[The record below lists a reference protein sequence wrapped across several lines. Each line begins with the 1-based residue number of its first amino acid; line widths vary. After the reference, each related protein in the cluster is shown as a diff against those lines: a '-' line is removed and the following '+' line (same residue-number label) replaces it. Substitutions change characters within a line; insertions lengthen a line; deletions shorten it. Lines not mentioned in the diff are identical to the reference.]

1 MESTSKATRQCL
13 GGGVGGAEGVHD
25 FVMVNKNTTRTAEQ
39 NTGGNPGT

>member
-13 GGGVGGAEGVHD
+13 GGGAEGVHD

>member
-1 MESTSKATRQCL
+1 MN
-13 GGGVGGAEGVHD
+13 GVNKQGHKTMFGGGAEGVHD